1 MAKELRITF
10 KDSELELYNYIKSKS
25 SPSAFLKDLA
35 AFEQKREDVLL
46 LGASG
51 GANNIAKTIDSIN
64 IEEIPETKSIE
75 ELDISDLPDF

>member
-35 AFEQKREDVLL
+35 AFERKREDVLL
-46 LGASG
+46 TGAGTTNS
-51 GANNIAKTIDSIN
+51 IAKTIDSIN
-64 IEEIPETKSIE
+64 IGEMTETKSIE

>member
-10 KDSELELYNYIKSKS
+10 KDSEFELYNYIKSKS

-35 AFEQKREDVLL
+35 AFERKREDVLL
-46 LGASG
+46 TGAGTTNS
-51 GANNIAKTIDSIN
+51 IAKTIDSIN
-64 IEEIPETKSIE
+64 IGEVTETKSIE

>member
-35 AFEQKREDVLL
+35 AFERKREDALL
-46 LGASG
+46 TGAGTTNS
-51 GANNIAKTIDSIN
+51 IAKTIDSIN
-64 IEEIPETKSIE
+64 IGEVTETKSIE